1 MTSNTL
7 LYKIINLLIFE
18 AQMDHTG
25 YFFNCSHPK
34 NSKCQSVSKFW
45 RLELFRL
52 DLLCNLT
59 LGNFRGGAIK
69 KPPCMLF
76 RYSLYQVPFTKPAKK
91 MPLFYIGVDHYFSV
105 CMFLSLEIHGKFRG
119 TSWTIVMLIFVKHEP
134 FNFQM
139 ATKHNS
145 QASPSP
151 PWGF

>member
-1 MTSNTL
+1 MIIRRTRSWSNSRPRKNLSIYSYGNVTHFFSSLKTS
-7 LYKIINLLIFE
+7 
-18 AQMDHTG
+18 
-25 YFFNCSHPK
+25 
-34 NSKCQSVSKFW
+34 
-45 RLELFRL
+45 RLVKQRYATYRILKSSSQVW
-52 DLLCNLT
+52 
-59 LGNFRGGAIK
+59 RGGAIK